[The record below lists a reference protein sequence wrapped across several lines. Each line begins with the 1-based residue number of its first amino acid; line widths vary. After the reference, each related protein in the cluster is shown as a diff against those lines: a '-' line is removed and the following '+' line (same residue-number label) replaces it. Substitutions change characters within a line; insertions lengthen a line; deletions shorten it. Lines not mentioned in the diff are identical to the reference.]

1 MKMQSKEFYA
11 HNSPWTE
18 MYDKHCQQEDTD
30 AAGWNA
36 ADEQV
41 PTLNA
46 LGDVYNRE
54 DDADTYHKRV

>member
-18 MYDKHCQQEDTD
+18 VYDQHCQQEE
-30 AAGWNA
+30 AAASGLSA
-36 ADEQV
+36 ADEQA

-46 LGDVYNRE
+46 LEDVYNRE
-54 DDADTYHKRV
+54 DNADTYHKRV

>member
-18 MYDKHCQQEDTD
+18 VYEQHCQQEEADS
-30 AAGWNA
+30 AGWNPE
-36 ADEQV
+36 EQE

-46 LGDVYNRE
+46 LEDVYNRE
-54 DDADTYHKRV
+54 DDADTYHRRV